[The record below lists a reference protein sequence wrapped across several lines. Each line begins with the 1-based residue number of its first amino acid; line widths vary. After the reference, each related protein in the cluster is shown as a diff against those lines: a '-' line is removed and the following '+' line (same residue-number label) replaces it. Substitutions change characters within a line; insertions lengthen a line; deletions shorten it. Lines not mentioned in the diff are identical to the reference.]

1 VAMTLIMLVHT
12 EPAAGRGPGQS
23 TLSKSPDP
31 QDLSQCF
38 LATSLLVL
46 EITTLQDVL
55 CMLSFA
61 LLFAAINLQ

>member
-1 VAMTLIMLVHT
+1 MAMTLLMLVHT
-12 EPAAGRGPGQS
+12 EPAAGQS

-31 QDLSQCF
+31 QDLSQYF

-46 EITTLQDVL
+46 EITTFQDVL

-61 LLFAAINLQ
+61 LLFAAINLR